1 MNDTPPPVPPR
12 PSPRLIVYP
21 GTFDPITLGHLDL
34 VERASGIFDRVILA
48 VAASSAKPGA
58 MFGLDERLE
67 MARETV
73 AGLPNVSVEPLP
85 GMLVD
90 FCHAHGARVV
100 LRGLRAYSDFEAEF
114 QMALTNRKLAPDIET
129 FFLMPKEEHSC
140 VSSSTVREIAAYAG
154 DTTPFVP
161 PPVQRHIE
169 RRVVLSRL
177 NGRSPEGHP

>member
-1 MNDTPPPVPPR
+1 MNETTSDALPQA
-12 PSPRLIVYP
+12 SPRTIVYP

-34 VERASGIFDRVILA
+34 VERVCGIFDHVILA
-48 VAASSAKPGA
+48 VASLSAKPGA
-58 MFGLDERLE
+58 MFSLEERLE

-73 AGLPNVSVEPLP
+73 AHLGNVEVRALR
-85 GMLVD
+85 GMTVD
-90 FCHAHGARVV
+90 FCHACGARVV

-140 VSSSTVREIAAYAG
+140 VSSSTVREIASYAG

-161 PPVQRHIE
+161 PAVQRHIE

-177 NGRSPEGHP
+177 SGKAPAGRP

>member
-1 MNDTPPPVPPR
+1 MNATATPPAP

-21 GTFDPITLGHLDL
+21 GTFDPLTLGHLDL

-58 MFGLDERLE
+58 MFTLGERIE

-73 AGLPNVSVEPLP
+73 APLGNVSVEAMP

-140 VSSSTVREIAAYAG
+140 VSSSTVREIASYAG

-161 PPVQRHIE
+161 PAVQRHIE
-169 RRVVLSRL
+169 RRVVLARL
-177 NGRSPEGHP
+177 SGRAPSDRP